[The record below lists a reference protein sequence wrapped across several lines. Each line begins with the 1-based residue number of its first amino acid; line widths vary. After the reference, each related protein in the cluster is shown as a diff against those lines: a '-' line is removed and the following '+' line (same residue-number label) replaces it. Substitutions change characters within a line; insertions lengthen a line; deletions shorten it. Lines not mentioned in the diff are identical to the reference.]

1 MAFKILNYKPE
12 VLRIVGDKGNLIGL
26 ITELGPCQFRV
37 EMMMRIDEITTSS
50 EAAVAF
56 VRGAETAMRAW
67 EIIPKEKNNGN

>member
-26 ITELGPCQFRV
+26 ITELAPTRFRV
-37 EMMMRIDEITTSS
+37 EMMMRVDEVVTSM

-56 VRGAETAMRAW
+56 VRGAETALRAW
-67 EIIPKEKNNGN
+67 EIIPKEKQS